1 MVMPIALELTLIG
14 FLLAISAG
22 LVPLLYQLRGTARE
36 LSAFLLSSRKDIA
49 QIAEDVHSVRLRV
62 DHLAES
68 LQVSLDELAVL
79 ARLAGELGSTVKTVH
94 ARFQC
99 ILEST
104 SRNLGGIIGGISAV
118 LALFKSRPTH
128 SKAEQE
134 P

>member
-1 MVMPIALELTLIG
+1 MPIALELTLIG
-14 FLLAISAG
+14 FLIAIAAG

-36 LSAFLLSSRKDIA
+36 LSAFLLSSRKDIG
-49 QIAEDVHSVRLRV
+49 QIAEDVRSARLRI

-79 ARLAGELGSTVKTVH
+79 ARLAGELGGTVRTVN
-94 ARFQC
+94 AGFQC
-99 ILEST
+99 ILKAT
-104 SRNLGGIIGGISAV
+104 SMNLGGIIGGISAV
-118 LALFKSRPTH
+118 LALFKSRHTH